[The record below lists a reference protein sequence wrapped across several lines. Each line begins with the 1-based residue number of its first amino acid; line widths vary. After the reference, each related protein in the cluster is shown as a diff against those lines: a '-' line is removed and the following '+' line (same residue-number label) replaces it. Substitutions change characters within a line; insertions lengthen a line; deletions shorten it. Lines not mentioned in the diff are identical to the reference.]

1 MPWRDHAGIGNRSAV
16 PFPVCQ
22 LPAMIRGYLN
32 RAWLPLLCAAVVVA
46 LDQWT
51 KMLVRDHIELHQAS
65 TPIAWLEGIFMLEHV
80 HNYGA
85 AFGIF
90 QNAGSLFIVTT
101 VVICIAILVGIGR
114 LGESQRGMQILM
126 GLVLGGAIGN
136 FIDRTMLGYVTDF
149 VKVGIPGK
157 AYWPNFNIADSSIVV
172 GVLIMTF
179 TSWRRDIFANEE
191 EQAEGQPD
199 TLPLVPESSG
209 GNHSSGP

>member
-1 MPWRDHAGIGNRSAV
+1 
-16 PFPVCQ
+16 
-22 LPAMIRGYLN
+22 MIRGYLN

-51 KMLVRDHIELHQAS
+51 KVLVREHIELHHSS

-85 AFGIF
+85 AFGIL
-90 QNAGSLFIVTT
+90 QNAGVLFVITT
-101 VVICIAILVGIGR
+101 VVISIAILVSIGR
-114 LGESQRGMQILM
+114 LGISQRGMQVLM
-126 GLVLGGAIGN
+126 GLILGGAIGN
-136 FIDRTMLGYVTDF
+136 FIDRMTLGYVTDF

-179 TSWRRDIFANEE
+179 MAWRHDIFAND
-191 EQAEGQPD
+191 EQQEEGQSD
-199 TLPLVPESSG
+199 TLTLAPEASG
-209 GNHSSGP
+209 GSNDSGV

>member
-1 MPWRDHAGIGNRSAV
+1 
-16 PFPVCQ
+16 
-22 LPAMIRGYLN
+22 MIRGYLN

-51 KMLVRDHIELHQAS
+51 KVLVRERLALHHSS

-85 AFGIF
+85 AFGIL
-90 QNAGSLFIVTT
+90 QNAGVLFVITT
-101 VVICIAILVGIGR
+101 VVISIAILVSIGR
-114 LGESQRGMQILM
+114 LGISQRGMQVLM
-126 GLVLGGAIGN
+126 GLILGGAIGN
-136 FIDRTMLGYVTDF
+136 FIDRMTLGYVTDF

-179 TSWRRDIFANEE
+179 MAWRRDIFASDEQQEE
-191 EQAEGQPD
+191 SQSD
-199 TLPLVPESSG
+199 TMTLVPESS
-209 GNHSSGP
+209 SGSNGSGA

>member
-1 MPWRDHAGIGNRSAV
+1 
-16 PFPVCQ
+16 
-22 LPAMIRGYLN
+22 MIRGYLN

-51 KMLVRDHIELHQAS
+51 KVLVREHIELHHSS

-85 AFGIF
+85 AFGIL
-90 QNAGSLFIVTT
+90 QNAGVLFVITT
-101 VVICIAILVGIGR
+101 VVISIAILVSIGR
-114 LGESQRGMQILM
+114 LGISQRGMQVLM
-126 GLVLGGAIGN
+126 GLILGGAIGN
-136 FIDRTMLGYVTDF
+136 FIDRMTLGYVTDF

-179 TSWRRDIFANEE
+179 MAWRHDIFAND
-191 EQAEGQPD
+191 EQQEEGQSD
-199 TLPLVPESSG
+199 TLTLAPEAAGGSNDSG
-209 GNHSSGP
+209 V